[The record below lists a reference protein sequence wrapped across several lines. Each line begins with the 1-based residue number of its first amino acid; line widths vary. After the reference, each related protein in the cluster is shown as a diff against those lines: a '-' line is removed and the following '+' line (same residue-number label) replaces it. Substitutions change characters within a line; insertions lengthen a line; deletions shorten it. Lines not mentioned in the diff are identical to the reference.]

1 MKVYTHARA
10 LLMALLLL
18 IIPTA
23 ALSAGA
29 KTVWVNAYTKG
40 NGTYV
45 SGHWRSPPD
54 SAGVG
59 SYSGSYYT
67 PGYSSSTSVTAS
79 AAIDNQYKYN
89 VNVYRAGKLIAYSD
103 IIVNSWSDSQA
114 GAEESALWYTQ
125 EKLRADLYKA
135 GLSHQEVQVELDK
148 MFAQESCKL
157 DSTSAPH
164 STIATVIYNE
174 STMTCIAPNVPMS
187 GSRTFPFTCTA
198 MQDTTSNTTSCRTES
213 GVVVLYHDG
222 ESLFSRAESS
232 GYSLTISSLPDGSL
246 IASGSSGSNSG
257 SALVKL
263 QPAR

>member
-1 MKVYTHARA
+1 MNIYTRTWA
-10 LLMALLLL
+10 LMMALFLLL
-18 IIPTA
+18 IPTA

-29 KTVWVNAYTKG
+29 KTVWVSAYTKG

-45 SGHWRSPPD
+45 SGHWRSPP
-54 SAGVG
+54 SGTGAG
-59 SYSGSYYT
+59 SYTGSYYT
-67 PGYSSSTSVTAS
+67 PGYSSTASVTAS
-79 AAIDNQYKYN
+79 AAIDNQYKYH
-89 VNVYRAGKLIAYSD
+89 VNVFRKGTQIAWGDST
-103 IIVNSWSDSQA
+103 WSDSQA
-114 GAEESALWYTQ
+114 GAEESALWEAQ
-125 EKLRADLYKA
+125 ESLRAGLYKA

-148 MFAQESCKL
+148 IFSQESCKL

-164 STIATVIYNE
+164 PNIATVIYNE
-174 STMTCIAPNVPMS
+174 STLTCIAPTVLMS

-198 MQDTTSNTTSCRTES
+198 MQDAAGDRTSCRTES
-213 GVVVLYHDG
+213 GVVVLYHEG